1 MEDRGGIVID
11 FWQTWV
17 YRLHLLATADEF
29 RITAGSGKSVLWYAT
44 LPLLSLRVLI
54 ISSAS
59 STIVHQTRLMCETGL
74 ATVAYFYVDFRE
86 RAKQDARGLLS
97 SLLIQLCTQS
107 DRFHETLSSLYARHD
122 DGLEPPSED
131 VLAQC
136 LREMLDDPKRAPV
149 FLVVD
154 ALDECPISREI
165 TTPRAQVLKIVKDL
179 IELKLP
185 HLHFCIT
192 SRPEIDIKEVFD
204 PLEPSS
210 VSLHDQEGQ
219 IEDIAHYVRSV
230 VLSDVKMREWPN
242 EVKKMVIDTLARN
255 SGGMYVIIVAV
266 IHLAFSYDGFR
277 FRWAFC
283 QLETLRRCPLLKI
296 PSALR
301 QLPKTLDE
309 TYERILQDIHEE
321 KWEFARRVFQLL
333 AVSVRPLHVQEL
345 AEIFAISIDE
355 QATGIPEFNP
365 RQRPQD
371 AESAVLSACSSL
383 IAVIDTY
390 GQKQVQFSHFSV
402 QEFLTSNRL
411 RDQLS
416 TRLSQ
421 YYVLPRPAHTFFA
434 KACLSVLLQLTPR
447 IHKNSVKGMFPLAPY
462 AAEHWVG
469 HAQRGDV
476 SWVTG
481 DGIGRLFEDTSH
493 FAAWIWV
500 FDLDNPSGPH
510 MDSTTPEIPET
521 GPLYY
526 AALCG
531 FLDIVKRL
539 VDSHPEDVNTRG
551 RDGGTPLHAALRNG
565 HSDVALLLLEHN
577 ADPNARDKRDETPLQ
592 VASRQGDVKAMKF
605 LIDHQANPCAENGDK
620 ETALSLAS
628 RDGRLEAARLLLKH
642 GADVDQQVSLGRTA
656 LHVAS
661 ENGHN
666 DIVLLLLDND
676 AKVNAFERRL
686 QTPLHLAA
694 ARGEV
699 GVASLLL
706 QRGANVNAQEASQL
720 TPLHIASSGGQVET
734 TRLLLDFRADV
745 NAEDGEGWTALH
757 LAAYNGHLEVGK
769 LLLARGANRDS
780 MNHHGKTPFD
790 VALENR
796 HAHVAESLAHRFVE
810 GLQREDQEV
819 HTLIISVG

>member
-1 MEDRGGIVID
+1 MEGQWGIVID

-29 RITAGSGKSVLWYAT
+29 RITAGSGKSVLWYVT
-44 LPLLSLRVLI
+44 PPLLSLRELI

-59 STIVHQTRLMCETGL
+59 STIVHHIRLMCGTGL
-74 ATVAYFYVDFRE
+74 ATVAYFYIDFRE
-86 RAKQDARGLLS
+86 RAKQEARGLLS

-107 DRFHETLSSLYARHD
+107 DRFDETLCSLYARHD
-122 DGLEPPSED
+122 SGLEAPSED
-131 VLAQC
+131 ALAQC
-136 LREMLDDPKRAPV
+136 LREMLEDPNRAPL

-192 SRPEIDIKEVFD
+192 SRPEIDIKEVLD
-204 PLEPSS
+204 PFKPSS
-210 VSLHDQEGQ
+210 VSLHDQDGQ
-219 IEDIAHYVRSV
+219 IQDIAHYVRSV
-230 VLSDVKMREWPN
+230 VLSDVKMREWPR
-242 EVKKMVIDTLARN
+242 EVKKMVIDTLAKN
-255 SGGMYVIIVAV
+255 SGGMYVIIVAL

-277 FRWAFC
+277 FRLAFC
-283 QLETLRRCPLLKI
+283 QLETLRRCPLHAI
-296 PSALR
+296 PSALK
-301 QLPKTLDE
+301 QLPRTLDE
-309 TYERILQDIHEE
+309 TYERTLQDIDEE
-321 KWEFARRVFQLL
+321 NREFARRIFQLL

-345 AEIFAISIDE
+345 AEIFAISIGE
-355 QATGIPEFNP
+355 QTTGIPEFNP

-383 IAVIDTY
+383 IAVVDTY
-390 GQKQVQFSHFSV
+390 EQKQVQFSHYSV

-416 TRLSQ
+416 TRLSR

-447 IHKNSVKGMFPLAPY
+447 IHKNSVKDMFPLAPY

-476 SWVTG
+476 SWLTG
-481 DGIGRLFEDTSH
+481 DEIGRLFEDTSH

-510 MDSTTPEIPET
+510 MDSTTPEIPEI

-539 VDSHPEDVNTRG
+539 VDSQPEDVNTRG

-565 HSDVALLLLEHN
+565 HPDVALLLLEHN
-577 ADPNARDKRDETPLQ
+577 ADPNSQDNRDETPLQ
-592 VASRQGDVKAMKF
+592 VASRQGDVEAMKF
-605 LIDHQANPCAENGDK
+605 LIDCRANLRAKNKDN

-642 GADVDQQVSLGRTA
+642 GAEVDQQVSLGRTA

-666 DIVLLLLDND
+666 GIVDLLIDNG
-676 AKVNAFERRL
+676 ANVNALERRL
-686 QTPLHLAA
+686 QTPLHFAA
-694 ARGEV
+694 ARGKV
-699 GVASLLL
+699 GVARLLL
-706 QRGANVNAQEASQL
+706 QRGADVNAEEVSQL
-720 TPLHIASSGGQVET
+720 TPLHMASSGGQVET
-734 TRLLLDFRADV
+734 TKLLLDFVADV

-757 LAAYNGHLEVGK
+757 LAAYNGGLEVAK
-769 LLLARGANRDS
+769 LLLARGANHDS
-780 MNHHGKTPFD
+780 KNHDGNTPFR
-790 VALENR
+790 VAMENN
-796 HAHVAESLAHRFVE
+796 HAHVAQLLRLKGSE
-810 GLQREDQEV
+810 QEV